1 MAPAVLFF
9 LPAILSFEQHDASS
23 ALLPSSAA
31 PVCKAPSDRIWLFG
45 TNHRTGTE
53 LNRMLMDHL
62 TQMGMKVHEVLG
74 PGSGR
79 ECLEQIERGGA
90 CRVPHLDI
98 NSTAEWHRMQ
108 RAAKRKG
115 AELRLVHWVRHPVNL
130 SISSYMYNR
139 RTDEPWANKL
149 WEDSERL
156 RAACRVPCPEDCL
169 PQTTCEA
176 LEQLGQTASSMSYR
190 ELLGELDLIN
200 GYLLSTWNDLHHGLH
215 FMNST
220 MRALASVS
228 AEVVSV
234 DVDSVKEDCAAT
246 FSRVFTAIDG
256 QPLDGC
262 VRLACDAFA
271 GANPS
276 HQTEAEAKDAAEVVE
291 VRANATRHSWV
302 GRHFAPVVANFEASM
317 TSTAKLTKQDSG
329 KAELLWVS
337 PFLEVAPSEPSGM
350 VRRMQG
356 MLNSLTNLGVV
367 VHYVAHEKRDPM
379 ANRIDA
385 HPAAVAFVQRRD
397 MLRFYDGTLRQQL
410 AAAIEAAPHAS
421 CAFIMYT
428 TQTMRVTDAMRKG
441 RADWYRE
448 GSDELPE
455 EIALK
460 IIARRLPG
468 AATAVVTDDI
478 HFERATTV
486 LPAFGASEEQVR
498 IAARW
503 MRRRELSFY
512 SSVSHIVTVSTEDIG
527 RINTAL
533 KEPGVAKE
541 LSLIATPSQGPYPT
555 WVPYTEEVL
564 PPQDVAP
571 WERREPGMLF
581 VGVRHGVSAPAIDW
595 LVTKVL
601 PKVAA
606 LAKGAAGGEGEEG
619 ERANAKGGVAHLFI
633 AGDGWEE
640 AVKEGSGDHDGSRT
654 DCACKAPLL
663 KAAVDAGNVTI
674 LGRVPDDEL
683 GALMQRYRVFASP
696 LFGSTGV
703 ATKNLAA
710 MAAGAP
716 LVTTSSGLQGLKLAL
731 QQAVLPV
738 ADDAYTFSRL
748 LLLLQRNSDAF
759 LAAQTRGLDH
769 ARDYLSAEASRAAL
783 YDVLAKTV
791 DPRMLRL
798 PSEPMEPDLPF
809 SHRLLSTAAQ
819 RRERLLQRVDAPP
832 ERAKFADVLV
842 SPGSRTT
849 ALALD
854 APDSA
859 GKEMAALVA
868 HATEGVRSLLAGTAS
883 QAGAELG
890 ACRQLIEKDGAAER
904 GEVVLAVGGPS
915 QQQVNDEATPA
926 QLQDGAAQALLARAA
941 AHATAAG
948 GAEHAL
954 LLRGCALQQAATLPF
969 SEDKARG
976 ALSRAGIR
984 WAGDEGLRQENVLR
998 CPLAAGGSPHRQDAR
1013 SVSNVSQQLLK
1024 LQATLLSAGGGKPS
1038 NSSTAS
1044 ALNWPRL
1051 SPMVFESGDW
1061 PKLAGP
1067 AAAKGQELR
1076 MLDPVTHLQE
1086 HDGVMTK
1093 LVNLKRRLEVRKV
1106 WKAGSTMIGPLLDC
1120 VQPGEWQDVRQST
1133 ATPRG
1138 YNVHALVKEP
1148 IKRFSAAL
1156 AEVVR
1161 RAFFGICPS
1170 GACTAETDGWM
1181 PEKLQHKLRRETSW
1195 YDKAAALLL
1204 ADANASKGDGANA
1217 TIGDDVALHSFLA
1230 AAVNTP
1236 SVEQGPAQ
1244 PHTETPHLTRNRPC
1258 YRSTTR
1264 RAAGYIMRRSTSS
1277 RSRCS

>member
-1 MAPAVLFF
+1 
-9 LPAILSFEQHDASS
+9 
-23 ALLPSSAA
+23 
-31 PVCKAPSDRIWLFG
+31 
-45 TNHRTGTE
+45 
-53 LNRMLMDHL
+53 
-62 TQMGMKVHEVLG
+62 
-74 PGSGR
+74 
-79 ECLEQIERGGA
+79 
-90 CRVPHLDI
+90 
-98 NSTAEWHRMQ
+98 
-108 RAAKRKG
+108 
-115 AELRLVHWVRHPVNL
+115 
-130 SISSYMYNR
+130 
-139 RTDEPWANKL
+139 
-149 WEDSERL
+149 
-156 RAACRVPCPEDCL
+156 
-169 PQTTCEA
+169 
-176 LEQLGQTASSMSYR
+176 
-190 ELLGELDLIN
+190 
-200 GYLLSTWNDLHHGLH
+200 
-215 FMNST
+215 
-220 MRALASVS
+220 
-228 AEVVSV
+228 
-234 DVDSVKEDCAAT
+234 
-246 FSRVFTAIDG
+246 
-256 QPLDGC
+256 
-262 VRLACDAFA
+262 
-271 GANPS
+271 
-276 HQTEAEAKDAAEVVE
+276 
-291 VRANATRHSWV
+291 
-302 GRHFAPVVANFEASM
+302 
-317 TSTAKLTKQDSG
+317 
-329 KAELLWVS
+329 
-337 PFLEVAPSEPSGM
+337 
-350 VRRMQG
+350 
-356 MLNSLTNLGVV
+356 
-367 VHYVAHEKRDPM
+367 
-379 ANRIDA
+379 
-385 HPAAVAFVQRRD
+385 
-397 MLRFYDGTLRQQL
+397 
-410 AAAIEAAPHAS
+410 
-421 CAFIMYT
+421 
-428 TQTMRVTDAMRKG
+428 
-441 RADWYRE
+441 
-448 GSDELPE
+448 
-455 EIALK
+455 
-460 IIARRLPG
+460 
-468 AATAVVTDDI
+468 
-478 HFERATTV
+478 
-486 LPAFGASEEQVR
+486 
-498 IAARW
+498 
-503 MRRRELSFY
+503 
-512 SSVSHIVTVSTEDIG
+512 
-527 RINTAL
+527 
-533 KEPGVAKE
+533 
-541 LSLIATPSQGPYPT
+541 
-555 WVPYTEEVL
+555 
-564 PPQDVAP
+564 
-571 WERREPGMLF
+571 
-581 VGVRHGVSAPAIDW
+581 
-595 LVTKVL
+595 
-601 PKVAA
+601 
-606 LAKGAAGGEGEEG
+606 
-619 ERANAKGGVAHLFI
+619 
-633 AGDGWEE
+633 
-640 AVKEGSGDHDGSRT
+640 VKEGSGDHDGSRT

-696 LFGSTGV
+696 LFDSTGV

-1230 AAVNTP
+1230 AAVDDT
-1236 SVEQGPAQ
+1236 
-1244 PHTETPHLTRNRPC
+1244 
-1258 YRSTTR
+1258 
-1264 RAAGYIMRRSTSS
+1264 S
-1277 RSRCS
+1277 RSRLYYAAEHFLTQSVQLMQGSSADPWLVEWLDEKGSAEPTPTLHRVEDFSTADGAAASSLMRAVGANADKLRSCWAGAQEATPGPEQAAAAAAVSSHDPSFAAKLEAVTDDALAATLARSPALIVQLCAVYAQDILCLPYDVPEECRGLLS